1 MRHLV
6 RLADAAALTYNDLSF
21 VFQNPKNGVLMGF
34 ASSTCS
40 FTRFRIL
47 DPVPGT
53 LWPQIP
59 DKLKQF
65 AFRDI
70 DDLPEMQSQGWVS
83 FEDMLDAEWAA
94 APPQKGACI
103 VFSLR
108 LDMRRIPAGVVK
120 KHLALTLRQEKEHMR
135 EQNKTFISRE
145 RKKELKEQV
154 MLRLRQ
160 RFLPVPGEFNVLWAT
175 DKNEVWFASTQNK
188 MIDLFMKEFLKTF
201 ELHLEQ
207 LTPYILAASMLD
219 EESLIRLD
227 QLEATQFAP
236 LA

>member
-1 MRHLV
+1 
-6 RLADAAALTYNDLSF
+6 
-21 VFQNPKNGVLMGF
+21 MGF
-34 ASSTCS
+34 ANSTCS

-47 DPVPGT
+47 DPMPDA

-70 DDLPEMQSQGWVS
+70 DDIPEMQAQGWVC
-83 FEDMLDAEWAA
+83 FEDMLDSEWAV
-94 APPQKGACI
+94 APPQKGAYI

-120 KHLALTLRQEKEHMR
+120 KHLALALRQEKERMR

-188 MIDLFMKEFLKTF
+188 MIDLSMEEFLKTF

-207 LTPYILAASMLD
+207 LTPYTLAASMLD

>member
-1 MRHLV
+1 MGRRTASERSLY
-6 RLADAAALTYNDLSF
+6 RL
-21 VFQNPKNGVLMGF
+21 
-34 ASSTCS
+34 
-40 FTRFRIL
+40 
-47 DPVPGT
+47 
-53 LWPQIP
+53 
-59 DKLKQF
+59 
-65 AFRDI
+65 
-70 DDLPEMQSQGWVS
+70 
-83 FEDMLDAEWAA
+83 
-94 APPQKGACI
+94 
-103 VFSLR
+103 SLR

-120 KHLALTLRQEKEHMR
+120 KHLALALRQEKERMR

-188 MIDLFMKEFLKTF
+188 MIDLFMEEFLKTF

-207 LTPYILAASMLD
+207 LTPYNLAAAMLD

-227 QLEATQFAP
+227 QLEATQFA
-236 LA
+236 LLT

>member
-1 MRHLV
+1 
-6 RLADAAALTYNDLSF
+6 
-21 VFQNPKNGVLMGF
+21 MGF
-34 ASSTCS
+34 ANSTCS

-47 DPVPGT
+47 DPMPDA

-70 DDLPEMQSQGWVS
+70 DDIPEMQAQGWVC
-83 FEDMLDAEWAA
+83 FEDMLDSEWAV
-94 APPQKGACI
+94 APPQKGAYI

-120 KHLALTLRQEKEHMR
+120 KHLALALRQKKERMR

-188 MIDLFMKEFLKTF
+188 MIDLFMEEFLKTF

-207 LTPYILAASMLD
+207 LTPYTLAASMLD

>member
-1 MRHLV
+1 
-6 RLADAAALTYNDLSF
+6 
-21 VFQNPKNGVLMGF
+21 MGF
-34 ASSTCS
+34 TATSVS

-47 DPVPGT
+47 DPVPAD
-53 LWPQIP
+53 LWPAIT

-70 DDLPEMQSQGWVS
+70 DDIPEMQSIGWVC
-83 FEDMLDAEWAA
+83 FEDMLDAEWHT
-94 APPQKGACI
+94 APPQKGAYI

-120 KHLALTLRQEKEHMR
+120 KHLALALKQEKERMR
-135 EQNKTFISRE
+135 DQAKSFISRD

-175 DKNEVWFASTQNK
+175 DSNEVWFASTQNSL
-188 MIDLFMKEFLKTF
+188 IDIFIEEFLKTF
-201 ELHLEQ
+201 GLRLDQ
-207 LTPYILAASMLD
+207 LTPYNLAAGMLD
-219 EESLIRLD
+219 EESLARLD
-227 QLEATQFAP
+227 QLEATVFAP
-236 LA
+236 LS

>member
-1 MRHLV
+1 
-6 RLADAAALTYNDLSF
+6 
-21 VFQNPKNGVLMGF
+21 MGF
-34 ASSTCS
+34 ANSTCS

-47 DPVPGT
+47 DSVPDA

-59 DKLKQF
+59 DKLRQS

-70 DDLPEMQSQGWVS
+70 DDIPEMQAQGWVC
-83 FEDMLDAEWAA
+83 FEDMLDSEWAA
-94 APPQKGACI
+94 APPQKGAYI

-108 LDMRRIPAGVVK
+108 LDIRRIPAGVVK
-120 KHLALTLRQEKEHMR
+120 KHLALALCQEKERMR

-175 DKNEVWFASTQNK
+175 DKNEVWFASTQNR
-188 MIDLFMKEFLKTF
+188 MIDLFMEEFLKTF

-207 LTPYILAASMLD
+207 LTPYTLAASMLD

-236 LA
+236 LS

>member
-1 MRHLV
+1 
-6 RLADAAALTYNDLSF
+6 
-21 VFQNPKNGVLMGF
+21 MGF
-34 ASSTCS
+34 ANSTCS

-47 DPVPGT
+47 DPMPDA

-70 DDLPEMQSQGWVS
+70 DDIPEMQAQGWVC
-83 FEDMLDAEWAA
+83 FEDMLDSEWAV
-94 APPQKGACI
+94 APPQKGAYI

-120 KHLALTLRQEKEHMR
+120 KHLALALRQEKERMR

-188 MIDLFMKEFLKTF
+188 MIDLFMEEFLKTF

-207 LTPYILAASMLD
+207 LTPYTLAASMLD

-227 QLEATQFAP
+227 QLEAPQFAP

>member
-1 MRHLV
+1 
-6 RLADAAALTYNDLSF
+6 
-21 VFQNPKNGVLMGF
+21 MGF
-34 ASSTCS
+34 ANSACS

-47 DPVPGT
+47 DPVPAG

-70 DDLPEMQSQGWVS
+70 DDIPEMQSQGWVC
-83 FEDMLDAEWAA
+83 FEDMLDSEWVT
-94 APPQKGACI
+94 APPQKGAYL

-120 KHLALTLRQEKEHMR
+120 KHLAVALRDEKNRMH
-135 EQNKTFISRE
+135 EQGKTFVSRE

-154 MLRLRQ
+154 MLRLRM
-160 RFLPVPGEFNVLWAT
+160 RFLPIPSEFNVLWAT
-175 DKNEVWFASTQNK
+175 DKNEIWFASTQNK
-188 MIDLFMKEFLKTF
+188 MIDLFMEEFLKTF

-207 LTPYILAASMLD
+207 LTPYTLAASMLD

-236 LA
+236 QS

>member
-1 MRHLV
+1 
-6 RLADAAALTYNDLSF
+6 
-21 VFQNPKNGVLMGF
+21 MGF
-34 ASSTCS
+34 ANSTCS

-47 DPVPGT
+47 DPVSSA
-53 LWPQIP
+53 LWQQIP
-59 DKLKQF
+59 DKLKQS

-70 DDLPEMQSQGWVS
+70 DDIPEMQAQGWVS
-83 FEDMLDAEWAA
+83 FEDMLDSEWAA
-94 APPQKGACI
+94 APPQKGAYI

-120 KHLALTLRQEKEHMR
+120 KHLALALRQEKERMR

-188 MIDLFMKEFLKTF
+188 MIDLFMEEFLKTF

-207 LTPYILAASMLD
+207 LTPYNLAAAMLD

-227 QLEATQFAP
+227 QLEATQFA
-236 LA
+236 LLT

>member
-1 MRHLV
+1 
-6 RLADAAALTYNDLSF
+6 
-21 VFQNPKNGVLMGF
+21 MGF
-34 ASSTCS
+34 ANSTCS
-40 FTRFRIL
+40 FSRFRIL
-47 DPVPGT
+47 DPVPAE
-53 LWPQIP
+53 LWPHVP

-70 DDLPEMQSQGWVS
+70 DEIPEMQSQGWTS
-83 FEDMLDAEWAA
+83 FEDMLDTDWAA
-94 APPQKGACI
+94 APPQKGAYL

-108 LDMRRIPAGVVK
+108 LDTRRIPAGVVK
-120 KHLALTLRQEKEHMR
+120 KHLALALRQEKERMR

-154 MLRLRQ
+154 LLRLRQ

-175 DKNEVWFASTQNK
+175 DKNEVWFASTQGK
-188 MIDLFMKEFLKTF
+188 MIDMFLEEFLKTF
-201 ELHLEQ
+201 GLHLEP
-207 LTPYILAASMLD
+207 LTPYNLAASLLD

-236 LA
+236 LS

>member
-1 MRHLV
+1 
-6 RLADAAALTYNDLSF
+6 
-21 VFQNPKNGVLMGF
+21 MGF
-34 ASSTCS
+34 ANSSCS

-47 DPVPGT
+47 DPVPAA

-65 AFRDI
+65 AMRDI
-70 DDLPEMQSQGWVS
+70 DDIPEMQGQGWTC
-83 FEDMLDAEWAA
+83 FEDMLDVDWVT
-94 APPQKGACI
+94 APPQKGAYI

-120 KHLALTLRQEKEHMR
+120 KHVLLALKEEKKRMS
-135 EQNKTFISRE
+135 EQGKNFLSRE

-154 MLRLRQ
+154 LLRLRS

-175 DKNEVWFASTQNK
+175 DKNELWFASTQTK
-188 MIDLFMKEFLKTF
+188 MIDLFMEEFLKTF

-207 LTPYILAASMLD
+207 LTPYNLAVSMLD

-227 QLEATQFAP
+227 KLEPTQFAP
-236 LA
+236 LS

>member
-1 MRHLV
+1 
-6 RLADAAALTYNDLSF
+6 
-21 VFQNPKNGVLMGF
+21 MGF
-34 ASSTCS
+34 ANSACS

-47 DPVPGT
+47 DPVPAG

-70 DDLPEMQSQGWVS
+70 DDFPEMQYQGWVC
-83 FEDMLDAEWAA
+83 FEDMLDSEWIS
-94 APPQKGACI
+94 APPQKGAYL

-120 KHLALTLRQEKEHMR
+120 KHLAVALRDEKKRMH
-135 EQNKTFISRE
+135 EQGKTFISRE

-154 MLRLRQ
+154 MLRLRM
-160 RFLPVPGEFNVLWAT
+160 RFLPIPSEFNVLWAM
-175 DKNEVWFASTQNK
+175 DRNEIWFASTQNK
-188 MIDLFMKEFLKTF
+188 MIDLFMEEFLKTF

-207 LTPYILAASMLD
+207 LTPYTLAASMLD

-236 LA
+236 QS